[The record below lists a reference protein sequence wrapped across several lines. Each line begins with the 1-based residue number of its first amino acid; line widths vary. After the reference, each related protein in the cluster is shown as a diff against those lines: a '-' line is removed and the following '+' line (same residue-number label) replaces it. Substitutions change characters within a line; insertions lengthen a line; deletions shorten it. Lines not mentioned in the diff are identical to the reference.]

1 MKMKIV
7 TFNVN
12 GIRACMQKGLV
23 DYIKEEDA
31 DLFCIQETK
40 ANPTQVDLENELP
53 DYAQFW
59 NSAEKKGYSGTLILS
74 KKQPLSIVTADL
86 DNEGRTVCL
95 EFEKFYIVNNYVP
108 NSQDKLA
115 RIDYRL
121 EWEQKRKEYLKEL
134 DKKKPVI
141 MCGDLNVA
149 HNEIDL
155 KNPDTNHFN
164 AGFSDQER
172 NAFTELLSEGF
183 KDAYRELYPDKVE
196 YSWWSYRMK
205 ARERNVGWRIDYFVV
220 SDRIMDKVDSVT
232 IRNDIFGSDHC
243 PVVLDISLE
252 I

>member
-1 MKMKIV
+1 MKVI

-12 GIRACMQKGLV
+12 GIRACLQKGLI
-23 DYIKEEDA
+23 DFIKNEDA
-31 DLFCIQETK
+31 DLVCLQETK
-40 ANPTQVDLENELP
+40 AQPDQVDLEKELP
-53 DYAQFW
+53 EYKQFW
-59 NSAEKKGYSGTLILS
+59 NSAERKGYSGTLILS
-74 KKQPLSIVTADL
+74 KKDPMNIVRAEL

-95 EFEKFYIVNNYVP
+95 EFDEFYIVDNYVP
-108 NSQDKLA
+108 NAQDGLA

-121 EWEQKRKEYLKEL
+121 EWEDKRKEFLKEL
-134 DKKKPVI
+134 DKKKAVI

-155 KNPDTNHFN
+155 KNPDTNHNN

-183 KDAYRELYPDKVE
+183 KDAYRELYPDKIE

-220 SDRIMDKVDSVT
+220 SDRLMDKVKDVV
-232 IRNDIFGSDHC
+232 IRNDVFGSDHC
-243 PVVLDISLE
+243 PVILDIT
-252 I
+252 IDF

>member
-1 MKMKIV
+1 MKII

-12 GIRACMQKGLV
+12 GIRACLQKGLI
-23 DYIKEEDA
+23 DFIKEEDA
-31 DLFCIQETK
+31 DLVCIQETK
-40 ANPTQVDLENELP
+40 AQPDQVDLSKDLP
-53 DYAQFW
+53 EYEQYW
-59 NSAEKKGYSGTLILS
+59 SSAERKGYSGTLILS
-74 KKQPLSIVTADL
+74 KYVPKAVDYGGL

-95 EFEKFYIVNNYVP
+95 EFDEFYIVNNYVP
-108 NSQDKLA
+108 NAQDGLA

-121 EWEQKRKEYLKEL
+121 EWEEKRKEYLKEL
-134 DKKKPVI
+134 DKTKPVI

-155 KNPDTNHFN
+155 KNPDTNHNN

-183 KDAYRELYPDKVE
+183 SDAYRKLYPDKVE

-220 SDRIMDKVDSVT
+220 SDRLMEKVNDVT

-243 PVVLDISLE
+243 PVILDIS
-252 I
+252 IDF